1 MNLQVQDKYIIEWP
15 EEEQDWRSL
24 YRVYQRLIGAS
35 ALALYGFLW
44 HGRQNK
50 QEEDIQSLCDAMS
63 VTLAKC
69 DQDLTRLEQFDLLE
83 IYVSYNKLGNH
94 YIFKLKPALHVHDFL
109 KHEVFGRLFIQVCGA
124 SQYEYILEQ
133 NTSNA
138 LSKEGYEIIR
148 HPVDKAFLQN
158 WTTQAEQKF
167 VGQEAPKNNR
177 QDLSFDIKTFLV
189 ECSLILFPKHYRT
202 QTAIDAI
209 KEIGSIYGISV
220 RRMVELVGK
229 AYVANENSLNIKR
242 LRSLA
247 SKEVVSDVPVVNS
260 PYEYPPVIFLKKL
273 RKDIEPTALEKYL
286 LNQLVSVMGLN
297 PQVVNVLIEASFKA
311 NRQVINTRNVEMIA
325 MQWATLNINTL
336 EKAKAQASQSFKSNT
351 KRRVEKTSDYPEVKQ
366 ESMSFEEE
374 KALMEAFM
382 KLGEE

>member
-44 HGRQNK
+44 YGKENK
-50 QEEDIQSLCDAMS
+50 QEEDVQSLCDALS

-69 DQDLTRLEQFDLLE
+69 DQDMTRLEQFDLLE
-83 IYVSYNKLGNH
+83 IYVSYNKQGNH
-94 YIFKLKPALHVHDFL
+94 YIFKLKPALHIHDFL

-133 NTSNA
+133 SSVHQ
-138 LSKEGYEIIR
+138 LSKEGYEALR
-148 HPVDKAFLQN
+148 HPLDKAFMQN

-167 VGQEAPKNNR
+167 VGQEVPKNNR
-177 QDLSFDIKTFLV
+177 QDLSFDIKSFLV
-189 ECSLILFPKHYRT
+189 ECSLILFPKNYRT

-229 AYVANENSLNIKR
+229 SYVANETSLNIKR
-242 LRSLA
+242 LRGLA
-247 SKEVVSDVPVVNS
+247 SKEHVSEVPVVSS

-297 PQVVNVLIEASFKA
+297 PQVVNVLIESSFKA

-336 EKAKAQASQSFKSNT
+336 EKAKAQASQSFKGST
-351 KRRVEKTSDYPEVKQ
+351 KRRVEKASDYPEAKQ
-366 ESMSFEEE
+366 ESLSFEEE